1 VTGGGT
7 PRRVPCPADFR
18 YACPTLLAIK
28 TGTRI
33 GSYEIVSPLG
43 SGGMGEVWRAHDT
56 RIDRDVAI
64 KVLPE
69 ELAADADRLARFEL
83 EARAAGALNHPNILT
98 VFEMGTLEG
107 HPYLVTELLQ
117 GATLREKLGDTRAG
131 SAGGERLPMRKA
143 LELGAQVATGLAA
156 AHEKG
161 IVHRDL
167 KPENIF
173 VTSDGRVK
181 ILDFGLA
188 KLTVAP
194 DEPSNLTSAATERQ
208 PTSPGT
214 VMGTAGYMA
223 PEQVRGQAA
232 DPRADI
238 FACGAVLYEMLS
250 GCRAFEGPS
259 SADTMSAILKEDPV
273 ELSGEHLR
281 VPMAVERLVRRC
293 LEKEPSQRFQSARD
307 LAFALEAVE
316 GSSMSS
322 GQAAV
327 LEAPRRARKPT
338 LPIAL
343 TLLAALVAA
352 AAYYGGLRRGTTE
365 AQTFPAPSR
374 DPVTLTPLTFR
385 PMIIFEA
392 AFAPDHRTV
401 IFSASEEGTTPSIYT
416 VSPDYPE
423 PRDAGLP
430 DVHLLAISSKGEMA
444 VLTHPHFLNHRLFEG
459 TLARVPVGGTA
470 PREILEGV
478 RQAAWSPDG
487 EQLAIIRS
495 VDAVDRL
502 EYPIGKVLYSAPG
515 YLSDLKV
522 SPDGTRVA
530 FFEHPQ
536 KFDDRGEIKVVGPS
550 GHVSTL
556 ARGYWGA
563 EGIAWAP
570 DGKSL
575 LYSADR
581 SGAGYNVRSVDLLG
595 HERLVRKDSEGMLIN
610 DVAPDGRWLIS
621 QYQTGFEVWGRAAG
635 MEKERNL
642 SWLDYSIG
650 PRLSADGRML
660 LFDEQSS
667 YAGPSYAT
675 CLRKPPEAPVVKLGE
690 GSSLDLSPDGKWALA
705 LDFGPPQHLVALP
718 TGPGQARELDPGGLD
733 SYTDAQ
739 WFPDGKRVLVCGSKA
754 GSASRC
760 FIEDEAGGSR
770 APVTPE
776 GLYSQPL
783 VSRDGERVA
792 VRDDAGR
799 GLIFAVEGG
808 PPVEV
813 KGLTS
818 ADGWIRWSADGRAIL
833 VYRGNVLPIVVERLD
848 AASGRRERGLV
859 IEPRNRTSLLNI
871 NSVTLADD
879 EKHYAYSVWRVRTR
893 LFTVEGLR

>member
-1 VTGGGT
+1 L
-7 PRRVPCPADFR
+7 
-18 YACPTLLAIK
+18 TLK
-28 TGTRI
+28 TGARI

-43 SGGMGEVWRAHDT
+43 AGGMGEVWQAHDT
-56 RIDRDVAI
+56 RIGRDVAI

-69 ELAADADRLARFEL
+69 EVAADADRLARFEV
-83 EARAAGALNHPNILT
+83 EARAAGALNHPNVLT
-98 VFEMGTLEG
+98 VFEMGTHEG
-107 HPYLVTELLQ
+107 HPYLVTELLE
-117 GATLREKLGDTRAG
+117 GTTLRDKLGDTRAG
-131 SAGGERLPMRKA
+131 PASGERLPMRKA
-143 LELGAQVATGLAA
+143 MELGAQVATGLAA

-188 KLTVAP
+188 KLAVAP
-194 DEPSNLTSAATERQ
+194 DEPSNQTSAATERQ

-223 PEQVRGQAA
+223 PEQVRGRAA

-250 GCRAFEGPS
+250 GRRAFEGPS
-259 SADTMSAILKEDPV
+259 SADTMSAILKEDPP

-316 GSSMSS
+316 GSSMAS
-322 GQAAV
+322 GQAVA
-327 LEAPRRARKPT
+327 LEAPSRAPKRT
-338 LPIAL
+338 LPVTLAL
-343 TLLAALVAA
+343 LGALVAA
-352 AAYYGGLRRGTTE
+352 VAYYGGLRRGASE
-365 AQTFPAPSR
+365 APASR
-374 DPVTLTPLTFR
+374 APAGDPLTLKPLTFR
-385 PMIIFEA
+385 PMIVFEA
-392 AFAPDHRTV
+392 GFAPDHRTV

-444 VLTHPHFLNHRLFEG
+444 VLTHPQFQNHRLFEG

-487 EQLAIIRS
+487 DQLAIIRS

-502 EYPIGKVLYSAPG
+502 EFPIGRVLYSAPG

-522 SPDGTRVA
+522 SPDGAHVA
-530 FFEHPQ
+530 FFQHPQ
-536 KFDDRGEIKVVGPS
+536 KYDDRGEVKVVDLS

-556 ARGYWGA
+556 AGGYWGA

-595 HERLVRKDSEGMLIN
+595 HERVVRADSEGMLIN
-610 DVAPDGRWLIS
+610 DVAPDGQWLVT
-621 QYQTGFEVWGRAAG
+621 QYQTGFEVWARALG
-635 MEKERNL
+635 MEQERDL
-642 SWLDYSIG
+642 SWLDFSIL
-650 PRLSADGRML
+650 PRLSRDGRML
-660 LFDEQSS
+660 LFNEESS
-667 YAGPSYAT
+667 YAGSKYAV
-675 CLRKPPEAPVVKLGE
+675 CLRSTPESPVVKLGD
-690 GSSLDLSPDGKWALA
+690 GLSFDLSPDGKWALA
-705 LDFGPPQHLVALP
+705 LDFGPPQRLVALP
-718 TGPGQARELDPGGLD
+718 TGPGQARHLDSGGLD
-733 SYTDAQ
+733 NYTDAR
-739 WFPDGKRVLVCGSKA
+739 WFPDGERLLVCGSKA

-760 FIEDEAGGSR
+760 FVEGEAGGSR

-776 GLYSQPL
+776 GLYRWPL
-783 VSRDGERVA
+783 VSPDGTRVA
-792 VRDDAGR
+792 VRGDAGR
-799 GLIFAVEGG
+799 GLIFAVKGG
-808 PPVEV
+808 SPVEV
-813 KGLTS
+813 KGLTPK
-818 ADGWIRWSADGRAIL
+818 DQWIQWSADGRAIL
-833 VYRGNVLPIVVERLD
+833 SYRRNVLPVVVERVD
-848 AASGRRERGLV
+848 TASGGRRRVLV
-859 IEPRNRTSLLNI
+859 VEPRNRTSLLTVND
-871 NSVTLADD
+871 VTLADD
-879 EKHYAYSVWRVRTR
+879 EQHYAYSLWRTRTR
-893 LFTVEGLR
+893 LFTAGGLR